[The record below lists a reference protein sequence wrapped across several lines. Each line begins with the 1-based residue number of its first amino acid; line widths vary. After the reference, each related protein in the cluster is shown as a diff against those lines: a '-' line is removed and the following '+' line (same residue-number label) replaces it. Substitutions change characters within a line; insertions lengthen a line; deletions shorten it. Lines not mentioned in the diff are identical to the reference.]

1 MEKNEVTYKQS
12 ASVDASAKTKH
23 NDCLM
28 IPKHRFD
35 CVNLCLKE
43 TRLALKDK
51 SQELEYSR
59 ARIQTLESELLEA
72 KVETALASARAK
84 DVTAAKALIDFSDLK
99 PEYDGTIP
107 NLERQILRLKES
119 RDYLFE
125 KSENVNYV
133 LLPVKNGDALNKSI
147 ANYFK
152 KYRGTG
158 K

>member
-1 MEKNEVTYKQS
+1 M
-12 ASVDASAKTKH
+12 
-23 NDCLM
+23 
-28 IPKHRFD
+28 
-35 CVNLCLKE
+35 
-43 TRLALKDK
+43 
-51 SQELEYSR
+51 
-59 ARIQTLESELLEA
+59 
-72 KVETALASARAK
+72 ASARAK

-99 PEYDGTIP
+99 PECDGTIP

-147 ANYFK
+147 ANYIK

>member
-1 MEKNEVTYKQS
+1 MEKNEVTDKQS
-12 ASVDASAKTKH
+12 ASVDASANTKH

-59 ARIQTLESELLEA
+59 ARIQTLESELLAA
-72 KVETALASARAK
+72 KVAK

-99 PEYDGTIP
+99 PECDGTIP

-147 ANYFK
+147 ANYIK